1 MMKRPLK
8 IIFLTSVNLASNP
21 RCRKEIELA
30 LAAGHKVS
38 VVAFEM
44 DNWTREKEKQIREQF
59 KEVAFYYLSATRS
72 DLWLWFKSTAIE
84 KISRG
89 LYKLGIRTTGIIAS
103 GVSRRSVLIQAL
115 LRSQNLYADLIV
127 AHNPGAFYPA
137 VSFALRNKSQ
147 YAIDVED
154 YHPGEGNDPLL
165 KGMNEYLLQKVLPA
179 ARYVSYASEPI
190 MQKVL
195 SLVPQIRD
203 SEGLVVNN
211 AFPAKD
217 FPKPTVGKDEQV
229 LNFVWFSQNIDV
241 SRGLEQVLP
250 VLDKFK
256 DQIRL
261 TLIGSLNKV
270 FFENYLSGRSY
281 ISIISPMLQ
290 EELHALIGQY
300 DIGLAIEPGKDVNNI
315 LALSNKAWTYFQGG
329 LYILASG
336 TEGQESFIRSFPE
349 HGIVSSLDEANLMET
364 LSFLIKDRKRILE
377 SKISR
382 WQHAQ
387 NHSWTVESSKVLGI
401 WDQIDA
407 I

>member
-1 MMKRPLK
+1 MKRPLK
-8 IIFLTSVNLASNP
+8 IIFLTSTNLASNP
-21 RCRKEIELA
+21 RCRKEVELA

-44 DNWTREKEKQIREQF
+44 DNWTREKEKQIREQL
-59 KEVAFYYLSATRS
+59 KDVSFYYLSATRS
-72 DLWLWFKSTAIE
+72 NLWLWFKSTAIE
-84 KISRG
+84 KISRK

-115 LRSQNLYADLIV
+115 LRSRNLSADLIV

-137 VSFALRNKSQ
+137 VSFALSNQ
-147 YAIDVED
+147 THYAIDVED
-154 YHPGEGNDPLL
+154 YHPGEGTDPLL
-165 KGMNEYLLQKVLPA
+165 KRMNEHLLMRVLPSA
-179 ARYVSYASEPI
+179 MYVSYASEPI

-195 SLVPQIRD
+195 SLVSQIKD
-203 SEGLVVNN
+203 KQGLVVNN

-217 FPKPTVGKDEQV
+217 FPKPAEVKDNGV
-229 LNFVWFSQNIDV
+229 LSLVWFSQNIDV

-261 TLIGSLNKV
+261 TLVGSLNNA
-270 FFENYLSGRSY
+270 FFDKYLSGRSY
-281 ISIISPMLQ
+281 ISIVAPLLQ

-300 DIGLAIEPGKDVNNI
+300 DIGLAIEPGKDVNNN
-315 LALSNKAWTYFQGG
+315 LALSNKAWTYFQAG
-329 LYILASG
+329 LYILATG
-336 TEGQESFIRSFPE
+336 TEGQVSFLKNFPE
-349 HGIVSSLDEANLMET
+349 HGIVSSLEEETLQET
-364 LSFLIKDRKRILE
+364 LSFLIKNRKRILD

-387 NHSWTVESSKVLGI
+387 NHSWTVESSKVLCI

>member
-1 MMKRPLK
+1 MMKRQLK
-8 IIFLTSVNLASNP
+8 IIFLTSTNLASNP

-59 KEVAFYYLSATRS
+59 KDVDFYYLSATRS
-72 DLWLWFKSTAIE
+72 NLWLWFKSTAIE
-84 KISRG
+84 KISG
-89 LYKLGIRTTGIIAS
+89 KLYKLGIRSTGIIAAA
-103 GVSRRSVLIQAL
+103 VNRRTVLIQDL
-115 LRSQNLYADLIV
+115 LRSKKLSADLII

-137 VSFALRNKSQ
+137 VCFASRNKAH

-154 YHPGEGNDPLL
+154 YHPGEGTDPFLRSL
-165 KGMNEYLLQKVLPA
+165 NEHLLQKVLPA
-179 ARYVSYASEPI
+179 ARYISYASEPI

-195 SLVPQIRD
+195 SLVPQMNGER
-203 SEGLVVNN
+203 GLVINN

-217 FPKPTVGKDEQV
+217 FPKPAEVKDDGI
-229 LNFVWFSQNIDV
+229 LNFVWFSQNIDA
-241 SRGLEQVLP
+241 SRGLEQILP

-256 DQIRL
+256 DNIRL
-261 TLIGSLNKV
+261 TLVGSLNKI
-270 FFENYLSGRSY
+270 FFDKYLSGRSY
-281 ISIISPMLQ
+281 ISIIAPLLQ
-290 EELHALIGQY
+290 EDLHALIGQF
-300 DIGLAIEPGKDVNNI
+300 DIGLAIEPGKDVNNN
-315 LALSNKAWTYFQGG
+315 LALSNKAWTYFQAG

-336 TEGQESFIRSFPE
+336 TEGQESFIRNFAE
-349 HGIVSSLDEANLMET
+349 HGIVTSLEEAT
-364 LSFLIKDRKRILE
+364 LQKTIALLINDRKRILE
-377 SKISR
+377 RKISR

-401 WDQIDA
+401 WGQIDA

>member
-8 IIFLTSVNLASNP
+8 IIFLTSTNLASNP
-21 RCRKEIELA
+21 RCRKEVELA

-44 DNWTREKEKQIREQF
+44 DNWTREKEKQIRVQL
-59 KEVAFYYLSATRS
+59 KEVSFHYLSATRS

-89 LYKLGIRTTGIIAS
+89 LYKLGIRTTGIIAG

-115 LRSQNLYADLIV
+115 LRSQNLSADLII
-127 AHNPGAFYPA
+127 AHNPAAFYPA
-137 VSFALRNKSQ
+137 VSFALHNQTKF
-147 YAIDVED
+147 AIDVED
-154 YHPGEGNDPLL
+154 YHPGEGTDPLL
-165 KGMNEYLLQKVLPA
+165 KNMHEHLLMRVLPA
-179 ARYVSYASEPI
+179 AMYVSYASEPI

-195 SLVPQIRD
+195 SLVPQIRGNW
-203 SEGLVVNN
+203 GLVVNN

-217 FPKPTVGKDEQV
+217 FPKPIAGKDEPI
-229 LNFVWFSQNIDV
+229 LNLVWFSQNIDA

-261 TLIGSLNKV
+261 TLIGSLNKL
-270 FFENYLSGRSY
+270 FFDNYLSGRPY
-281 ISIISPMLQ
+281 ISIVSPLLQ

-300 DIGLAIEPGKDVNNI
+300 DIGLAIEPGKDVNNN
-315 LALSNKAWTYFQGG
+315 LALSNKAWTYFQAG

-336 TEGQESFIRSFPE
+336 TKGQESFIKTFPE
-349 HGIVSSLDEANLMET
+349 HGIVSSLEEVGLQET
-364 LSFLIKDRKRILE
+364 LSFLIKNRKRILE